1 MSYEVD
7 ILFIGHFAVDKLV
20 YKGKEEISSGGSVYY
35 GAIAAR
41 RLGLK
46 VAVVTRLHPDDFP
59 RLEELKAEGILVYAH
74 PAPQSSGIENVYY
87 TEDMERRMCR
97 PLGFAGPFSLD
108 ELPDLKVRIY
118 LIGPI
123 MAGEVDM
130 PFLEAVAERGPVAL
144 DVQGFVRV
152 REGDGLVFR
161 DWPEKRRG
169 LPLVRFL
176 KADAAEAEVL
186 TGFKDVRRAARQL
199 AEWGA
204 SEVVLTHSGGVLVYA
219 EGSYYEAPFKPRSM
233 KGRTGRGDTCFAT
246 YVAKRFSS
254 PPQEAT
260 RFAAALTSLKLE
272 KPGPFRGTPGDVEEL
287 LKAWEQERIV

>member
-1 MSYEVD
+1 MNYDVD
-7 ILFIGHFAVDKLV
+7 ILFIGHFAVDKII
-20 YKGKEEISSGGSVYY
+20 YKGKEETSSGGSVYY

-46 VAVVTRLHPDDFP
+46 VAVLTRLHPDDFP

-87 TEDMERRMCR
+87 TEDMERRKCR
-97 PLGFAGPFSLD
+97 PLGFAGPFSLE
-108 ELPDLKVRIY
+108 ELPDINARIY

-130 PFLEAVAERGPVAL
+130 PFLKAIAERGPVAL

-161 DWPEKRRG
+161 DWPEKYQG

-186 TGFKDVRRAARQL
+186 TGLKDVRRAAYQL

-204 SEVVLTHSGGVLVYA
+204 DEVVITHPGGVLVYA
-219 EGSYYEAPFKPRSM
+219 EGSYHEAPFKPRSM
-233 KGRTGRGDTCFAT
+233 EGRTGRGDTCFAT
-246 YVAKRFSS
+246 YVAKRLSS
-254 PPQEAT
+254 PPEEAT
-260 RFAAALTSLKLE
+260 RFAAVLTSLKME
-272 KPGPFRGTPGDVEEL
+272 KPGPFRGSLEDVERL
-287 LKAWEQERIV
+287 M